1 MEVVTPGVEYKLHN
15 FKSENDYQVI
25 RFTEKTALGYNGGT
39 TNEEVITM
47 LIDRMYELQKK
58 NFSVENQC
66 IIILLKN
73 IRVLLKKRLVKK
85 IDRVSKYEGS
95 NGTKYIDESEAS

>member
-1 MEVVTPGVEYKLHN
+1 MEVLQPGVEYKLHN
-15 FKSENDYQVI
+15 FKSETEGQLI
-25 RFTEKTALGYNGGT
+25 RFTEKTATGYNGGT

-73 IRVLLKKRLVKK
+73 IRVLLKKRLNKK
-85 IDRVSKYEGS
+85 IDRVSKYEET
-95 NGTKYIDESEAS
+95 NGTSHTYDQ